1 MERKK
6 NSVGGFLP
14 IKSDLKLLPIVDKIV
29 RKNLITYMEDS
40 SDELTIE
47 YGINLDGDE
56 EYAECLN
63 PNSECYAA
71 FLYELMDFFTKRY
84 DYSYQK
90 EGNLTNRLSTW
101 IISDIM
107 KYGFDFDESY
117 TLVVLW
123 TAMEMKKL
131 NLKTKINDKRY
142 FWGRLLPQER
152 AKIRENV
159 TSRTINE
166 DTEINTK
173 NWPNTKYLRKEDKR
187 SVFNF
192 LMLLRDSG
200 ITNMFGA
207 TSYMG
212 LSDDEMHR
220 ILYGMKKDPESLREL
235 VSQEE
240 DEEKSEEL
248 MDMADLMEKLIE
260 ESDNSRNALIRGAMT
275 MCNNMLDDNED
286 DEDEDKYLK
295 CANRQFRILI
305 KEMFKFYIDVLST

>member
-6 NSVGGFLP
+6 NSMGGFLP
-14 IKSDLKLLPIVDKIV
+14 IKSDLKLLPIVDNLI
-29 RKNLITYMEDS
+29 RKNLTTYMEDS
-40 SDELTIE
+40 SDELTDG

-71 FLYELMDFFTKRY
+71 FIYELMDFFTKRY
-84 DYSYQK
+84 EYSHQK
-90 EGNLTNRLSTW
+90 KGNLTGRLSSW

-142 FWGRLLPQER
+142 FWGRLLP
-152 AKIRENV
+152 ENV
-159 TSRTINE
+159 TPRTINE
-166 DTEINTK
+166 DTEITTK

-207 TSYMG
+207 ASYMG
-212 LSDDEMHR
+212 LSDNEMHR

-235 VSQEE
+235 ASQEE

-275 MCNNMLDDNED
+275 MCNDMLNNNED
-286 DEDEDKYLK
+286 DEDEDKYLN

-305 KEMFKFYIDVLST
+305 KEMLRFYTDVLST

>member
-6 NSVGGFLP
+6 NSAGGYLP
-14 IKSDLKLLPIVDKIV
+14 VKSDLKLLPIIDNII
-29 RKNLITYMEDS
+29 RKNLINYLEDS
-40 SDELTIE
+40 SDELTYE
-47 YGINLDGDE
+47 YGIDLDGDE
-56 EYAECLN
+56 EYVECLN
-63 PNSECYAA
+63 PKSECYAA
-71 FLYELMDFFTKRY
+71 FLYELMDMFTKRY

-90 EGNLTNRLSTW
+90 EGNLTGRLSSW

-131 NLKTKINDKRY
+131 NLKTKINNKRY
-142 FWGRLLPQER
+142 FWGRLLP
-152 AKIRENV
+152 ENV

-166 DTEINTK
+166 DTEITTK

-212 LSDDEMHR
+212 LSDDEMYR

-235 VSQEE
+235 ASQEE

-275 MCNNMLDDNED
+275 MCNDMLNNNED

-295 CANRQFRILI
+295 CANRQFRVLI

>member
-40 SDELTIE
+40 SDELTVE

-84 DYSYQK
+84 NYSYQK

-101 IISDIM
+101 IISEIM

-142 FWGRLLPQER
+142 FWGRLLP
-152 AKIRENV
+152 ENV
-159 TSRTINE
+159 TPRTINE
-166 DTEINTK
+166 DTEITTK

-212 LSDDEMHR
+212 LSDNEMHR

-235 VSQEE
+235 ASQEE